1 MKKIVVTGNNGFIG
15 SLLTNMLIKKHYE
28 VIGID
33 TGYFSEDCVLYPNRL
48 SIKEI
53 KKDLRD
59 ISEKDING
67 SYAICHLGAL
77 SNDPMGEIDPE
88 LTFEINYR
96 ASVRLAKLAKKTGVK
111 KFIYSSSCSLYGIA
125 NSESDVTEEGQLNP
139 LTAYA
144 KSKVQTEKEILPM
157 TDERFF
163 VTCLRN
169 STAYGVSP
177 KLRVD
182 LVANNL
188 VGWALT
194 SGEIRIM
201 SDGSP
206 WRPLIHAE
214 DIARAFIA
222 VIEAPDNKVSGQ
234 AFNVGVNSENYR
246 VREIAEL
253 VAQAVPGCRL
263 VFTGEHGADSR
274 SYRVNF
280 DKIRNNLPEFQPQW
294 TLKQGIAQLVEY
306 YRKYEMTPEKFS
318 GRYFIRLK
326 QLQYL
331 LQTKQ
336 LDPQLIWNTQD

>member
-1 MKKIVVTGNNGFIG
+1 MKKIVVTGDKGFIG
-15 SLLTNMLIKKHYE
+15 SLLKKLLLQKGYE

-33 TGYFSEDCVLYPNRL
+33 TRYFDKDCEFYL
-48 SIKEI
+48 SDPQTKEI
-53 KKDLRD
+53 KKDLREVSETD
-59 ISEKDING
+59 ISG

-88 LTFEINYR
+88 LTFAINYR
-96 ASVRLAKLAKKTGVK
+96 SSVRLAQLAKKTGVE

-125 NSESDVTEEGQLNP
+125 DGGNDISEEGQLNP

-144 KSKVQTEKEILPM
+144 KSKVNTEREILPM
-157 TDERFF
+157 ADARFS

-169 STAYGVSP
+169 ATAYGVSP

-182 LVANNL
+182 LVVNNL

-214 DIARAFIA
+214 DIARAFLA
-222 VIEAPDNKVSGQ
+222 VIEVPREKVSGQ

-246 VREIAEL
+246 VSEIAEL
-253 VAQAVPGCRL
+253 VAEAVPGCRL

-280 DKIRNNLPEFQPQW
+280 DKIRRILPEFQPQW

-306 YRKYEMTPEKFS
+306 YRKYGMTPEKFS
-318 GRYFIRLK
+318 GRFFIRLK

-331 LQTKQ
+331 LQSKKVNGK
-336 LDPQLIWNTQD
+336 LFWSD

>member
-1 MKKIVVTGNNGFIG
+1 MKKIVVTGDKGFIG
-15 SLLTNMLIKKHYE
+15 SLLKNKLLQKGYE

-33 TGYFSEDCVLYPNRL
+33 TRYFDKDCEFYSGDPKA
-48 SIKEI
+48 KEI

-59 ISEKDING
+59 ISEKDISG
-67 SYAICHLGAL
+67 SYAVCHLGAL

-88 LTFEINYR
+88 LTFAINYR
-96 ASVRLAKLAKKTGVK
+96 SSVRLAQLAKKAEVE

-125 NSESDVTEEGQLNP
+125 DGENDITEEGHLNP

-157 TDERFF
+157 TDTHFT

-169 STAYGVSP
+169 STAYGVSS

-214 DIARAFIA
+214 DIALAFLA
-222 VIEAPDNKVSGQ
+222 VIEAPREKVSGQ

-253 VAQAVPGCRL
+253 VAKAVPGCRL

-280 DKIRNNLPEFQPQW
+280 DKIKNILPEFQPQW
-294 TLKQGIAQLVEY
+294 TLKQGIAQLVEC
-306 YRKYEMTPEKFS
+306 YRKYGMTPEKFS
-318 GRYFIRLK
+318 GRFFNRLK

-331 LQTKQ
+331 LQSKKVNER
-336 LDPQLIWNTQD
+336 LFWIE

>member
-1 MKKIVVTGNNGFIG
+1 MKKIIVTGHRGFIG
-15 SLLTNMLIKKHYE
+15 SLLANMLIQNGCE
-28 VIGID
+28 VTGID
-33 TGYFSEDCVLYPNRL
+33 TGYFNEDCELFSNNL
-48 SIKEI
+48 SIKEV
-53 KKDLRD
+53 KNDLRD
-59 ISEKDING
+59 ISEEDLSG
-67 SYAICHLGAL
+67 SYAVCHLGAL

-96 ASVRLAKLAKKTGVK
+96 ASVRLAQLAKKVGVE

-125 NSESDVTEEGQLNP
+125 SGENDITEEGQLNP

-157 TDERFF
+157 TDSHFS
-163 VTCLRN
+163 VTSLRN

-182 LVANNL
+182 LVVNNL

-214 DIARAFIA
+214 DIARAFLA
-222 VIEAPDNKVSGQ
+222 VIDAPPEKVNGQ

-253 VAQAVPGCRL
+253 VADAVPGCRL

-294 TLKQGIAQLVEY
+294 TLKQGIAQLVEHF
-306 YRKYEMTPEKFS
+306 RKYGMTPEKFS

-331 LQTKQ
+331 LQSKK
-336 LDPQLIWNTQD
+336 LNEKLFWND

>member
-1 MKKIVVTGNNGFIG
+1 MKKIVVTGHNGFIG
-15 SLLTNMLIKKHYE
+15 SLLTNMLKQKGY
-28 VIGID
+28 VVVGID
-33 TGYFSEDCVLYPNRL
+33 TEYFNSDCELFSNNL
-48 SIKEI
+48 QLKEI
-53 KKDLRD
+53 KKDLRSV
-59 ISEKDING
+59 SEKDISE
-67 SYAICHLGAL
+67 SYAVCHLGAL
-77 SNDPMGEIDPE
+77 SNDPMGEIDTE
-88 LTFEINYR
+88 LTFAINYR
-96 ASVRLAKLAKKTGVK
+96 ASVRLAKLAKKAGVER
-111 KFIYSSSCSLYGIA
+111 FIYSSSCSLYGIA
-125 NSESDVTEEGQLNP
+125 SGENDITEEGQLNP

-144 KSKVQTEKEILPM
+144 KSKVQTEKEIMPM
-157 TDERFF
+157 ADTHFS

-194 SGEIRIM
+194 NGEIRIM

-214 DIARAFIA
+214 DIARAFLA
-222 VIEAPDNKVSGQ
+222 VIEAPKEKVSGQ

-253 VAQAVPGCRL
+253 VAEAVPGCRI
-263 VFTGEHGADSR
+263 VFTGEHGTDSR

-280 DKIRNNLPEFQPQW
+280 NKIRNNLPEFQPQW

-306 YRKYEMTPEKFS
+306 YRKYGMNQEKFS
-318 GRYFIRLK
+318 GRYFVRLK

-331 LQTKQ
+331 MQSKKVDEKLF
-336 LDPQLIWNTQD
+336 WNE